1 MENLITVIIVI
12 AFCVLLFVVLRQV
25 MLWYW
30 KIDIIVKNQEMT
42 NQLLANNNALLNEQ
56 LSFMKSSLKP
66 EQEPAAEII

>member
-1 MENLITVIIVI
+1 MENLITVIILI

-56 LSFMKSSLKP
+56 LSFMKSSPKP
-66 EQEPAAEII
+66 GQGSDSEII